1 MEDKITENMSKINDL
16 LESKNISVMDDL
28 IQDIFIDDETDERIL
43 YIEKLDEDAP
53 LETQLE
59 ITETI
64 LNTLTSYKNDKI

>member
-28 IQDIFIDDETDERIL
+28 IQDVFIDDETDERIL
-43 YIEKLDEDAP
+43 YIEKLDEGAP

-64 LNTLTSYKNDKI
+64 LNTLTSYKND

>member
-1 MEDKITENMSKINDL
+1 MEYKITENMSKINDL

-28 IQDIFIDDETDERIL
+28 IQDVFIDDETDERIL

-64 LNTLTSYKNDKI
+64 LNTLTSYKND